1 MTIFPSGQSSLSYP
15 NLKHWDIICLR
26 GLFSHGHNLIHFSM
40 VTDVNIWLVTFG
52 FHLHNAIPGFPIPK
66 FDLTQPSLEMKKSQL
81 WDDLPVCSIPPPSYL
96 PPPLHPPLSL
106 PPSLPLIYSISPI
119 SYYLPLSGV
128 NLPSIST
135 VLSRR
140 LILVYY
146 NLPV

>member
-1 MTIFPSGQSSLSYP
+1 
-15 NLKHWDIICLR
+15 
-26 GLFSHGHNLIHFSM
+26 M

-81 WDDLPVCSIPPPSYL
+81 WDDLPVCSIPPPS
-96 PPPLHPPLSL
+96 SL
-106 PPSLPLIYSISPI
+106 PSAYLLSIATIVLSA
-119 SYYLPLSGV
+119 SGV

-135 VLSRR
+135 VISFR